1 MKILKFGGS
10 SIGSPDRI
18 NNVVEIVKNSKKE
31 SGKIAVVFSA
41 FHGITDKLITLSKLA
56 AKGDQA
62 YLDLCKE
69 IEEIHLNTIKKIISV
84 RNQSGVLTNVKLT
97 LNELEDVIHGVYLIK
112 ELSLRTLDFIM
123 SFGERI
129 SAYIISKVFEDRN
142 IESEFLD
149 SRDLIIT
156 DPTYGSARVIFDQTN
171 EKIKEYFDGH
181 KKLQIIT
188 GFIASSLE
196 GQTTTLGRGG
206 SDYTASI
213 FAAALKAKEIEIW
226 TDVDGVLTADPKKVK
241 KAFSIKS
248 LTYEEAMELSHFGAK
263 VIHPPTMQP
272 ALNKKIPIRIKNT
285 FNPSFD
291 GTIISEKGDSKNFS
305 IKGISSIDDIALL
318 RIQGSGMI
326 GVAGIARRIFGSL
339 AAKKVSVIL
348 ISQASSEHSICFA
361 VLPQYAEDAKRAI
374 EDELRFEIKDKLVSE
389 ILTEKNLSIIA
400 VVGENMRKTPGISGK
415 VFQALGRNGI
425 NVVAIAQG
433 SSELNISAV

>member
-84 RNQSGVLTNVKLT
+84 RNQSSVLTNVKLT

-171 EKIKEYFDGH
+171 E
-181 KKLQIIT
+181 
-188 GFIASSLE
+188 
-196 GQTTTLGRGG
+196 
-206 SDYTASI
+206 
-213 FAAALKAKEIEIW
+213 
-226 TDVDGVLTADPKKVK
+226 
-241 KAFSIKS
+241 
-248 LTYEEAMELSHFGAK
+248 
-263 VIHPPTMQP
+263 
-272 ALNKKIPIRIKNT
+272 
-285 FNPSFD
+285 
-291 GTIISEKGDSKNFS
+291 
-305 IKGISSIDDIALL
+305 
-318 RIQGSGMI
+318 
-326 GVAGIARRIFGSL
+326 
-339 AAKKVSVIL
+339 
-348 ISQASSEHSICFA
+348 
-361 VLPQYAEDAKRAI
+361 
-374 EDELRFEIKDKLVSE
+374 
-389 ILTEKNLSIIA
+389 
-400 VVGENMRKTPGISGK
+400 
-415 VFQALGRNGI
+415 
-425 NVVAIAQG
+425 
-433 SSELNISAV
+433 